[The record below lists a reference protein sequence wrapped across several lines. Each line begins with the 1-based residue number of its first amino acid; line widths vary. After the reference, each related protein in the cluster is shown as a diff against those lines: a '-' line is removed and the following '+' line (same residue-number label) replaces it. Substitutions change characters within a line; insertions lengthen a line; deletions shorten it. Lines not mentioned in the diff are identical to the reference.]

1 MNKELGKLRSHIPS
15 VIPPGQTYISEEN
28 FDKILNI
35 LRKDLIKLM
44 VKKVSKNTAISAD
57 FIVET
62 IEKQFMTQ
70 LLMDKLNSIDANA
83 NYYVHPSTHPAQI
96 IITDENRRFVSD
108 EEKALYTDK
117 YTKEEVDNKLLQ
129 VLNSLDWKESV
140 KTFADLI
147 IKYPN
152 PEEGWTVN
160 VTNEDATYR
169 WSKNEN
175 KWILIS
181 ANSIPLVTELVDGLM
196 RKEDYLKLLK
206 LPDKIT
212 LDKRFLYKVNNSIG
226 NTSEITT
233 ELSVDSLTT
242 EGNYYIK
249 VSNEYLWVFND
260 TRNKVVIQNKINT
273 SGILMSRTGNIGN
286 DNNISWQK
294 WVKVNAGDGLSFKVY
309 QPAHGFTFDAIRY
322 NGTTQLYEIAD
333 ITTGADGCAI
343 KIDNDNFNFIIYG
356 QGVIPIDATD
366 DLSGAFLIDEFYF
379 LSNTVSG
386 KFQRSKPT
394 SGLFQ
399 SIFHTRPS
407 LETPG
412 VILAD
417 INIGQPMRMSL
428 NQISVDLAKK
438 QNINEPT
445 LKTTNKTIPGSIN
458 EIYDQ
463 IKDYTGVYL
472 DKNLGGDI
480 KKPIRVK
487 NIKGLNDAG
496 TGEGPI
502 YLNSNNS
509 HPVYINSNEVYH
521 KGNLKVEE
529 LMVTDYWWGSTIP
542 TIYKNDTSNIPSGSP
557 YGFVIL
563 TNIPSNQTGNFILK
577 ISGGAGNSL
586 TPIDST
592 LSFTRSGNVFS
603 NTLLI
608 NTGFRFDYASVGLD
622 STGSFIEI
630 FIRSSLFNSTNNSL
644 ICNLYMS
651 NNSSSTFKPKIN
663 SVKISTETTTAGK
676 YGFSIYS
683 TFTTRELD
691 TNLFMQKSGGTFTG
705 NVTFKNPAYFQEMNG
720 IGDSGHITW
729 YRYDPSDEFSGKF
742 QFNNTSDLEIVTGT
756 SPKVIYKVYST
767 KDFNIK
773 NYPTKNEINNIL
785 AQKSDIN
792 HNHDSVYA
800 KLSGAN
806 FTGSVNINGTLTV
819 TTGILC
825 NGNVTAFVTSDE
837 RLKGEMKVI
846 LNPLDTLKDIH
857 GYIYERPE
865 APGILEAGVKAQD
878 FKNKYPYVLGST
890 EIKGESYLTVEYDK
904 IIPLL
909 IESIHELENKINN
922 TLWNRFKR
930 FMSSLFK

>member
-70 LLMDKLNSIDANA
+70 LLMDKLNSIDMNA
-83 NYYVHPSTHPAQI
+83 NYYVHPITHPAQMI
-96 IITDENRRFVSD
+96 VTDEDRRFVSD
-108 EEKALYTDK
+108 EEKTLYADK
-117 YTKEEVDNKLLQ
+117 YTKVEVDNKLLQ
-129 VLNSLDWKESV
+129 ILNSLDWKESV
-140 KTFADLI
+140 KTFADLFT
-147 IKYPN
+147 KYPN

-160 VTNEDATYR
+160 VTDEDATYR
-169 WSKNEN
+169 WSKKEN

-226 NTSEITT
+226 NTSEITD

-286 DNNISWQK
+286 DNSISWQK

-309 QPAHGFTFDAIRY
+309 QPAHGFTFNAIRY
-322 NGTTQLYEIAD
+322 NGTTQLYELAD

-343 KIDNDNFNFIIYG
+343 KIDNDNFNFIISG
-356 QGVIPIDATD
+356 QGVIPTDVTD
-366 DLSGAFLIDEFYF
+366 DLSGGFLVDEYYF

-386 KFQRSKPT
+386 KFQRKKPS

-417 INIGQPMRMSL
+417 INIGQPIRMSI
-428 NQISVDLAKK
+428 NQVS
-438 QNINEPT
+438 
-445 LKTTNKTIPGSIN
+445 
-458 EIYDQ
+458 
-463 IKDYTGVYL
+463 
-472 DKNLGGDI
+472 
-480 KKPIRVK
+480 
-487 NIKGLNDAG
+487 
-496 TGEGPI
+496 
-502 YLNSNNS
+502 
-509 HPVYINSNEVYH
+509 
-521 KGNLKVEE
+521 
-529 LMVTDYWWGSTIP
+529 TD
-542 TIYKNDTSNIPSGSP
+542 
-557 YGFVIL
+557 
-563 TNIPSNQTGNFILK
+563 
-577 ISGGAGNSL
+577 
-586 TPIDST
+586 
-592 LSFTRSGNVFS
+592 
-603 NTLLI
+603 
-608 NTGFRFDYASVGLD
+608 
-622 STGSFIEI
+622 
-630 FIRSSLFNSTNNSL
+630 
-644 ICNLYMS
+644 
-651 NNSSSTFKPKIN
+651 
-663 SVKISTETTTAGK
+663 
-676 YGFSIYS
+676 
-683 TFTTRELD
+683 
-691 TNLFMQKSGGTFTG
+691 
-705 NVTFKNPAYFQEMNG
+705 
-720 IGDSGHITW
+720 
-729 YRYDPSDEFSGKF
+729 
-742 QFNNTSDLEIVTGT
+742 
-756 SPKVIYKVYST
+756 
-767 KDFNIK
+767 
-773 NYPTKNEINNIL
+773 
-785 AQKSDIN
+785 
-792 HNHDSVYA
+792 HNHDSIYA

-806 FTGSVNINGTLTV
+806 FTGSVNIDGTLTV

-825 NGNVTAFVTSDE
+825 NGSVTAFATSDE

-846 LNPLDTLKDIH
+846 LNPLDILKDIH
-857 GYIYERPE
+857 GYLYERPE
-865 APGILEAGVKAQD
+865 APGIIEAGVKAQD
-878 FKNKYPYVLGST
+878 FKNKYPYILGST

-909 IESIHELENKINN
+909 IESIHELEDKINN

>member
-83 NYYVHPSTHPAQI
+83 NYYVHPSTHPAQM
-96 IITDENRRFVSD
+96 IITDKDRRFVSD
-108 EEKALYTDK
+108 EEKALYADK
-117 YTKEEVDNKLLQ
+117 YTKVEVDNKLLQ
-129 VLNSLDWKESV
+129 ILNSLDWKESV
-140 KTFADLI
+140 KTFADLFT
-147 IKYPN
+147 KYPN

-160 VTNEDATYR
+160 VTDEDATYR
-169 WSKNEN
+169 WSKKEN

-226 NTSEITT
+226 NTSEITD

-343 KIDNDNFNFIIYG
+343 KIDNDNFNFIISG

-366 DLSGAFLIDEFYF
+366 DLSGAFLIDEYYF

-386 KFQRSKPT
+386 KFQRAKPS

-399 SIFHTRPS
+399 SMFHTRPS

-412 VILAD
+412 AILAD
-417 INIGQPMRMSL
+417 INIGPPIRMAV
-428 NQISVDLAKK
+428 NQISIDLTKK

-445 LKTTNKTIPGSIN
+445 LKTKSKTIPGSIN

-463 IKDYTGVYL
+463 IKNYTGTYL
-472 DKNLGGDI
+472 DKNEGGDI
-480 KKPIRVK
+480 KKEIRVK

-502 YLNSNNS
+502 YLNSNNV

-529 LMVTDYWWGSTIP
+529 LTTTDYWWGSTLP
-542 TIYKNDTSNIPSGSP
+542 AVYKNDTSNIPSGNP

-563 TNIPSNQTGNFILK
+563 TNIPRTQTGNFILK
-577 ISGGAGNSL
+577 ISGDAGNNL

-592 LSFTRSGNVFS
+592 LSFTRIENGFS
-603 NTLLI
+603 NPLLI
-608 NTGFRFDYASVGLD
+608 NSGFRFDYASVGIDPTNSYL
-622 STGSFIEI
+622 EI
-630 FIRSSLFNSTNNSL
+630 FIKSGLFNSTNNAL
-644 ICNLYMS
+644 VCNLYMS
-651 NNSSSTFKPKIN
+651 SNSSTIFKPKIT
-663 SVKISTETTTAGK
+663 SVKISTETTVVGK
-676 YGFSIYS
+676 TGFFIYS
-683 TFTTRELD
+683 TFTTRELN
-691 TNLFMQKSGGTFTG
+691 TNLFMQKTGGTFTG
-705 NVTFKNPAYFQEMNG
+705 DVIFKNPAYFQ
-720 IGDSGHITW
+720 
-729 YRYDPSDEFSGKF
+729 DEGGLDNKGSISWKLDDENDLLSGKF
-742 QFNNTSDLEIVTGT
+742 SFFNTNELQMVTGGSPGT
-756 SPKVIYKVYST
+756 SYHVYT
-767 KDFNIK
+767 AKDFD
-773 NYPTKNEINNIL
+773 INNYAL
-785 AQKSDIN
+785 NTTLVNGLSQKSDTD
-792 HNHDSVYA
+792 HNHDSIYA

-806 FTGSVNINGTLTV
+806 FTGSVNIGGTLTV

-825 NGNVTAFVTSDE
+825 NGNVTAFATSDE

-846 LNPLDTLKDIH
+846 LNPLDILKDIH
-857 GYIYERPE
+857 GYLYERPE
-865 APGILEAGVKAQD
+865 APGIIEAGVKAQD

-909 IESIHELENKINN
+909 IESIHELEDKINN

>member
-83 NYYVHPSTHPAQI
+83 NYYVHPSTHPAQM
-96 IITDENRRFVSD
+96 IITDKDRRFVSD
-108 EEKALYTDK
+108 EEKALYADK
-117 YTKEEVDNKLLQ
+117 YTKVEVDNKLLQ
-129 VLNSLDWKESV
+129 ALNSLDWKESV
-140 KTFADLI
+140 KTFADLFT
-147 IKYPN
+147 KYPN

-160 VTNEDATYR
+160 VTDEDATYR
-169 WSKNEN
+169 WSKKEN

-226 NTSEITT
+226 NTSEITN

-286 DNNISWQK
+286 DNSISWQK

-309 QPAHGFTFDAIRY
+309 QPAHGFTFNAIRY
-322 NGTTQLYEIAD
+322 NGTTQLYELAD

-343 KIDNDNFNFIIYG
+343 KIDNDNFNFIISG
-356 QGVIPIDATD
+356 QGIIPIDTTD
-366 DLSGAFLIDEFYF
+366 DLSGGFLVDEFYF

-399 SIFHTRPS
+399 SMFHTRPS
-407 LETPG
+407 LKTPG

-417 INIGQPMRMSL
+417 INTGQPMRMSL

-502 YLNSNNS
+502 YLNSDNE

-930 FMSSLFK
+930 FICSLFK